1 MDPVADLLSPA
12 GDPDR
17 AILRGAAEP
26 TTIALAGAEFGWGSS
41 GKLSAVLSALAERG
55 SDGPLR
61 LVGIGSGLGRPL
73 LAAHPVETWYDLP
86 ESGGDTFDTVRRIV
100 RSERVA
106 AALVVLDGPL
116 AMALEATGVPTV
128 FVDSLPFLWTDGDR
142 RDLPLDVSVYCAQR
156 CVELPPECRDVLDSV
171 RALRWVDAIVA
182 TPSGRPR
189 RTGPEPATR
198 GPGERP
204 AAPAEARREPAGPP
218 AVPYRKALINLGGLR
233 APRLADWSHYP
244 RLVVPAAVEALAAE
258 GVGEVHIA
266 GNVPSDL
273 GARLAGGRPGTP
285 RTTAGP
291 LSHRAFLDRLAETD
305 VLLTSPGLTTLLE
318 ADGMGVPTVCLPPQN
333 LSQVF
338 NGRFHSRAV
347 GADVRTRWPEDVFA
361 EDDALALRAEGEDH
375 ALTLIYGSIAETATG
390 PGADA
395 ARRRLR
401 DAIRGAL
408 RTAGTHQGW
417 GGLAS
422 QVGTGGAAQ
431 VADAVLSLVGRTTA
445 PRGPAA
451 ATAALRP
458 GPVAR
463 PVS

>member
-1 MDPVADLLSPA
+1 MNPVADGPLPTR
-12 GDPDR
+12 DPDR
-17 AILRGAAEP
+17 PTRREAVEP

-41 GKLSAVLSALAERG
+41 GKLSAVLSALAERSG
-55 SDGPLR
+55 GPLR
-61 LVGIGSGLGRPL
+61 LIGIGSGLGRPL

-86 ESGGDTFDTVRRIV
+86 ESAGDTLDTVRRIV
-100 RSERVA
+100 RSQRVTA
-106 AALVVLDGPL
+106 AVVVLDGPL

-142 RDLPLDVSVYCAQR
+142 PDLPLDVSVYCAQR
-156 CVELPPECRDVLDSV
+156 CVELPPECRGVLDSV

-182 TPSGRPR
+182 TPPGRPR
-189 RTGPEPATR
+189 RTGPVPATHGPAEGR
-198 GPGERP
+198 G
-204 AAPAEARREPAGPP
+204 APALVRRESAGPP
-218 AVPYRKALINLGGLR
+218 AAPYRTALINLGGLR

-244 RLVVPAAVEALAAE
+244 RLVIPAAVEALAAE
-258 GVGEVHIA
+258 GVSEVHIA

-273 GARLAGGRPGTP
+273 VARLTGGSSGAP

-291 LSHRAFLDRLAETD
+291 LPHSAFLDRLADTD

-318 ADGMGVPTVCLPPQN
+318 ADGLGVPTVCLPPQN

-347 GADVRTRWPEDVFA
+347 GADVRTRWPEDVFT
-361 EDDALALRAEGEDH
+361 EDEALARRAEGEDH

-422 QVGTGGAAQ
+422 RVGTEGAAQ
-431 VADAVLSLVGRTTA
+431 VADAVLSLVAG
-445 PRGPAA
+445 
-451 ATAALRP
+451 
-458 GPVAR
+458 AR
-463 PVS
+463 SAS